1 MLEVYHINQLAVAYS
16 DFHFFKYFPSTQVIF
31 QSKGKEPLEVW
42 LNENFVWLL
51 SFIHF
56 GTFCTLL
63 RLAKCITFSVHKQD
77 ICRVMTVVHKEITL
91 L

>member
-16 DFHFFKYFPSTQVIF
+16 DFHFFQILSINTGNI
-31 QSKGKEPLEVW
+31 SNLTEPLEVW

-51 SFIHF
+51 SLVHF
-56 GTFCTLL
+56 GSFCTLL

-77 ICRVMTVVHKEITL
+77 ICRVMTVVHKAITL